1 MGFETEWIERLI
13 QMFGRTGR
21 GLAMGIGSDCA
32 VLAQPL
38 AATLVSTDTQVE
50 GVHFDTAFM
59 TFADVGY
66 RAVTCALSDLAAG
79 GCDADL
85 PFLVFLS
92 AAFPNRLSGADRE
105 QIAEGIGDALREHDA
120 TLAGG
125 DTVLTPGPVT
135 ITATV
140 IGQARRPL
148 HRGGARPGDAVL
160 VVGHLGGAGGA
171 LHLFHTQQA
180 TEHDDDLLA
189 AYRRPRA
196 LLRIGGVLASVGA
209 SACADV
215 SDGLMLDVSRIGER
229 SGVAL
234 ELDLDRLP
242 IHPALVAHAAFDD
255 ERRMNLAA
263 TFGDDYALVA
273 TSPAGRVEAIERAVA
288 RAGTLCTTVGR
299 CAEGAAGEVRATWRK
314 EPYRPERPGYE
325 H

>member
-13 QMFGRTGR
+13 ERFGRTGR

-66 RAVTCALSDLAAG
+66 RVVTAALSDLAAG

-92 AAFPNRLSGADRE
+92 TAFPNRLTGADRE
-105 QIAEGIGDALREHDA
+105 QIADGIGDALREHDA

-148 HRGGARPGDAVL
+148 HRGGARPGDTVL
-160 VVGHLGGAGGA
+160 IVGELGGAGGA
-171 LHLFHTQQA
+171 LHLLHTQQA
-180 TEHDDDLLA
+180 GEDDDELLS

-196 LLRIGGVLASVGA
+196 LLRVGGPLASAGA

-215 SDGLMLDVSRIGER
+215 SDGLMLDAARIGER
-229 SGVAL
+229 SGVAID
-234 ELDLDRLP
+234 LDLDRLP
-242 IHPALVAHAAFDD
+242 IHPALAAHGAFDD
-255 ERRMNLAA
+255 ERRVNLAA

-273 TSPAGRVEAIERAVA
+273 TAPAGRIGAIERAVA
-288 RAGTLCTTVGR
+288 RAGARCTIVGR
-299 CAEGAAGEVRATWRK
+299 CAEGAAGEVRATWRGAA
-314 EPYRPERPGYE
+314 YRPEKPGYE

>member
-1 MGFETEWIERLI
+1 MGMGFEAEWIERLAER
-13 QMFGRTGR
+13 FGRTGR

-66 RAVTCALSDLAAG
+66 RAVACALSDLAAG

-105 QIAEGIGDALREHDA
+105 HIADGIGDALREHDA

-135 ITATV
+135 LTATV

-160 VVGHLGGAGGA
+160 VIGDLGGAGGA
-171 LHLFHTQQA
+171 LHLLHTQQA
-180 TEHDDDLLA
+180 TELDDDLLA
-189 AYRRPRA
+189 AYRRPSA
-196 LLRIGGVLASVGA
+196 LVRFGGLLASTGA
-209 SACADV
+209 TACADV
-215 SDGLMLDVSRIGER
+215 SDGLMLDASRIGER
-229 SGVAL
+229 SGVAI

-242 IHPALVAHAAFDD
+242 IHSALASHAAFDD
-255 ERRMNLAA
+255 ERRVNLAA

-273 TSPAGRVEAIERAVA
+273 TVPAGRVEAARRAAERANV
-288 RAGTLCTTVGR
+288 
-299 CAEGAAGEVRATWRK
+299 
-314 EPYRPERPGYE
+314 
-325 H
+325 

>member
-1 MGFETEWIERLI
+1 MGFEAEWIERLVER
-13 QMFGRTGR
+13 FGRTGR

-50 GVHFDTAFM
+50 GVHFDTSFM

-66 RAVTCALSDLAAG
+66 RVVTCALSDLAAG

-92 AAFPNRLSGADRE
+92 AAFPNRLTSADRE
-105 QIAEGIGDALREHDA
+105 HLADGIGDALREYDA

-148 HRGGARPGDAVL
+148 ARGGARPGDQVM
-160 VVGHLGGAGGA
+160 VIGDLGGAGAA
-171 LHLFHTQQA
+171 LHLLHTQRA
-180 TEHDDDLLA
+180 GEGDDDLLA

-196 LLRIGGVLASVGA
+196 LLRVGGLVASAGA
-209 SACADV
+209 TACADV
-215 SDGLMLDVSRIGER
+215 SDGLMLDVSRIGAR
-229 SGVAL
+229 SGVAI

-242 IHPALVAHAAFDD
+242 IHPKLAAHDAFDD
-255 ERRMNLAA
+255 ERRVNLAA

-273 TSPAGRVEAIERAVA
+273 TAPASRVAAIERAVA
-288 RAGTLCTTVGR
+288 RAAARCTTIGGCVAGQ
-299 CAEGAAGEVRATWRK
+299 AGEVRAMWRGAA
-314 EPYRPERPGYE
+314 YRPERPGYE